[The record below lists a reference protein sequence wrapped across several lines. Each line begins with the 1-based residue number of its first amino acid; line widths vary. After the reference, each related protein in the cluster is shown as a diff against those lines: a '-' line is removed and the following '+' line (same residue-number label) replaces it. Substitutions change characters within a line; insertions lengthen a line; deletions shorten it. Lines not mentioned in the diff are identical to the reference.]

1 MCFYKTKRS
10 KILSAKRDI
19 VVYKIGKF
27 ADKTTFIPYFIN
39 SFTYETN
46 NICST
51 IVHFWNHNNNNRI
64 SQGFHGY
71 INIVVTL
78 STSKLAIAIRKNNT
92 SKSLIATYST
102 LIQKLYLGK
111 FIIPKGATYCV
122 NTFNEIVSNQMIYTG
137 QYASVKEISGI
148 NLKDL
153 WKEK

>member
-1 MCFYKTKRS
+1 MCFCKTKGS

-19 VVYKIGKF
+19 VVYKIGEF
-27 ADKTTFIPYFIN
+27 ADKATFIPYFMVN
-39 SFTYETN
+39 FTYKTDN
-46 NICST
+46 VYHT
-51 IVHFWNHNNNNRI
+51 IVNFWNHNNNCI
-64 SQGFHGY
+64 LQGFHGY

-92 SKSLIATYST
+92 PKSLIAMYST
-102 LIQKLYLGK
+102 LIKKLYLGK
-111 FIIPKGATYCV
+111 FIIPKGAIYCV